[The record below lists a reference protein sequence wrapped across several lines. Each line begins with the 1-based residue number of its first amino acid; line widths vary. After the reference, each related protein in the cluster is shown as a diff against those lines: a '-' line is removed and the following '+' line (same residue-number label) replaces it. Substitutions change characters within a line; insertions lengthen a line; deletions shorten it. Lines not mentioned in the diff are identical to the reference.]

1 MLWPCF
7 LARRRSRRTFFI
19 SFLFLYFPLYNDDV
33 LFCETVLEKR
43 IWVSLKCD
51 AVVVEM
57 RYNVMACKLLH
68 VYSLGNKV
76 VQG

>member
-33 LFCETVLEKR
+33 LCFETVIERNKLGFLKR
-43 IWVSLKCD
+43 D
-51 AVVVEM
+51 AVVVEI
-57 RYNVMACKLLH
+57 RYNVITCKLLL

>member
-1 MLWPCF
+1 MMMSCF
-7 LARRRSRRTFFI
+7 AR
-19 SFLFLYFPLYNDDV
+19 LYLKK
-33 LFCETVLEKR
+33 EAG
-43 IWVSLKCD
+43 VSLKCD
-51 AVVVEM
+51 PVVVVEI

>member
-1 MLWPCF
+1 MMMSY
-7 LARRRSRRTFFI
+7 LAR
-19 SFLFLYFPLYNDDV
+19 LYLKK
-33 LFCETVLEKR
+33 EAG
-43 IWVSLKCD
+43 VSLKCD

-57 RYNVMACKLLH
+57 RYNVITCKLLL